1 MSPGIRGIR
10 AVAHYPESTK
20 TEHTNF
26 GSRVHNASDEDQEAA
41 SALLGLFGGISSDLG
56 PIKDEV
62 LDTSETRKRNRDDD
76 WPCSEG
82 PWSPRTN
89 DAIKLTSLKRQVRE
103 LPVGSR
109 GSEFVAKKEGS
120 LQLQCI
126 G

>member
-1 MSPGIRGIR
+1 M
-10 AVAHYPESTK
+10 AHYPESIK
-20 TEHTNF
+20 PEHSNF
-26 GSRVHNASDEDQEAA
+26 GPRVHNASDEDQEAA
-41 SALLGLFGGISSDLG
+41 SALLGLLGGISSDLG
-56 PIKDEV
+56 PIKVEV
-62 LDTSETRKRNRDDD
+62 LDSSEIRKRNRDDE

-89 DAIKLTSLKRQVRE
+89 DAITLTSLKRQLRDF
-103 LPVGSR
+103 PVGAR